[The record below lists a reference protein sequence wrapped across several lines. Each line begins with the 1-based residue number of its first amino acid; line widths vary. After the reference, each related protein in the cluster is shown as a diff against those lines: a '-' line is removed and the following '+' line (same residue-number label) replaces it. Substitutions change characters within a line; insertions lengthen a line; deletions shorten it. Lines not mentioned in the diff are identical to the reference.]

1 MLDYVS
7 LAQSRLTSLFPE
19 KPLVTALT
27 GTMVSQLSDLEMVA
41 DQLKNERWVDVAVG
55 KQLDGC
61 GEIVGEKRLGRNDDD
76 YRDAINFRIFVNT
89 SNATPNDLMQGLRFL
104 TKPDNIQYIE
114 QYPATAMLF
123 TDGANIKPMIHDA
136 IQDLAPAGICDVPI
150 LVSFSRKDPFRFA
163 KESAPSEL
171 FVNGEADYLTA
182 NGSDIQI
189 SSSTVSNGARL
200 GGVAPSELF
209 MGGQYLELSDGSYL
223 AINNPN
229 TNVLIGSGYQ
239 LTGLYT

>member
-1 MLDYVS
+1 MFDYIGV
-7 LAQSRLTSLFPE
+7 AQSRLTSIFPE
-19 KPLVTALT
+19 KPLITALT
-27 GTMVSQLSDLEMVA
+27 GAMVSQLYDIELVA
-41 DQLKNERWVDVAVG
+41 DQLKNERWIDTAIG

-61 GEIVGEKRLGRNDDD
+61 GEIVGEKRQGRNDDD

-89 SNATPNDLMQGLRFL
+89 SNATPDDLMQGLRFL

-114 QYPATAMLF
+114 QYPSTAMLF
-123 TDGANIKPMIHDA
+123 TDGANINPNIHTA
-136 IQDLAPAGICDVPI
+136 MQDLAPAAISDVPV

-171 FVNGEADYLTA
+171 FVNGNADYLTA

-189 SSSTVSNGARL
+189 SSSTVS
-200 GGVAPSELF
+200 GGSTLSGIAPAELF
-209 MGGQYLELSDGSYL
+209 MGAQYLELSDGSYL
-223 AINNPN
+223 ALHNPN
-229 TNVLIGSGYQ
+229 TNVIIDSGFH

>member
-1 MLDYVS
+1 MLDYIA

-19 KPLVTALT
+19 KPLITALT
-27 GTMVSQLSDLEMVA
+27 GAMVSQLSDLESVL
-41 DQLKNERWVDVAVG
+41 DQLKNERWVDVAIG

-123 TDGANIKPMIHDA
+123 TDGENINPNIHNA
-136 IQDLAPAGICDVPI
+136 IQDLAPAGICDIPI

-209 MGGQYLELSDGSYL
+209 VGSQYLELSDGSYL